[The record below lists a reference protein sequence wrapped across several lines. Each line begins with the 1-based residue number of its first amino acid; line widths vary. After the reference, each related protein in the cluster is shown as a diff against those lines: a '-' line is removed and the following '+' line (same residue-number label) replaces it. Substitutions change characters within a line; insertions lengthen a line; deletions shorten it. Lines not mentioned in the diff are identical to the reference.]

1 MYKKGLQGSFNN
13 KGLYIYNKRGK
24 QIIKALEYEG
34 VYIVERIING
44 LNEFIL
50 LLAM

>member
-1 MYKKGLQGSFNN
+1 MCKKGLQGSFND

-24 QIIKALEYEG
+24 QIIKALEYKG

-44 LNEFIL
+44 LNEFAL
-50 LLAM
+50 LSAI